1 MKSKI
6 MKNIDTNELSCIPEE
21 RTREFFPGTFISDD
35 DLFVLIEQNKYS
47 PDYYKEFHD
56 EYGIHRGYVCSKNKN
71 IYFTIEWTGNKFEYL
86 NFELIE
92 DVEITNKEVTKQF
105 FEGREEK
112 ILLSDGRI
120 LTNIQSY
127 HPADIFGVCK
137 FN

>member
-21 RTREFFPGTFISDD
+21 RTREFFPGTFFPDD
-35 DLFVLIEQNKYS
+35 EFFPLIRKDFTQ
-47 PDYYKEFHD
+47 YKDFKDFHD

-92 DVEITNKEVTKQF
+92 DVEITNKEVSKQF